1 MAESA
6 LPVEH
11 LFTIKAATGKASVV
25 GGGPG
30 GTRIVVPVTGG
41 SFEGPKLKGIIV
53 ENSGGD
59 WVLARADGSIKLDV
73 RITLLTDDGALIY
86 MSYSGFRTTQGETA
100 ALRTAPYFETGDERY
115 AWLNSVQGVATG
127 TSGDGTVEYEVYA
140 LSV

>member
-6 LPVEH
+6 LAVDH
-11 LFTIKAATGKASVV
+11 LFTMTGTIGKASIV
-25 GGGPG
+25 GAAPG
-30 GTRIVVPVTGG
+30 GTRVVVPVTGG
-41 SFEGPKLKGIIV
+41 TFEGPKMRGTIV

-59 WVLARADGSIKLDV
+59 WVVARADGSMRLDV

-86 MSYSGFRTTQGETA
+86 MSYNGFRTTKGETA
-100 ALRTAPYFETGDERY
+100 VLRTAPYFETGDERY

-127 TSGDGTVEYEVYA
+127 TSGPGTVEYEVFA

>member
-1 MAESA
+1 MAEST

-11 LFTIKAATGKASVV
+11 LFTMTGTVGKASMV
-25 GGGPG
+25 GAGPG
-30 GTRIVVPVTGG
+30 GTRVIVPVTGG
-41 SFEGPKLKGIIV
+41 TFEGPKMKGTIV

-59 WVLARADGSIKLDV
+59 WVVARADGSMKLDV

-86 MSYSGFRTTQGETA
+86 MSYSGFRTTKGETA
-100 ALRTAPYFETGDERY
+100 SLRTAPYFETGDERY

-127 TSGDGTVEYEVYA
+127 TSGPGTVDYEVYA

>member
-11 LFTIKAATGKASVV
+11 LFTMKAATGKASVLS
-25 GGGPG
+25 GGPA

-41 SFEGPKLKGIIV
+41 TFEGPKMKGTIV

-59 WVLARADGSIKLDV
+59 WVVARADGSMKLDV

-86 MSYSGFRTTQGETA
+86 MSYSGFRTTKGETA
-100 ALRTAPYFETGDERY
+100 SLRTAPYFETGDERY

-127 TSGDGTVEYEVYA
+127 TSGPGTVDYEVYA